1 MSVTML
7 AMESRSVPLSPSS
20 TASKWQSMFLKPTQ
34 AGNVTLYQ
42 RKDATKFL
50 SKFRSRSVST
60 FLSKT
65 AAAFLLGDLLL
76 FLCRN
81 AKLCQGDIASLSRS
95 RGQGW
100 SLQMCQ
106 KRYVLLLVEDLEV
119 GQEEVQVEQED
130 LEELVV
136 LVDLEELVELVDWE
150 AEVELEL
157 YMEVVEVVKLVWED
171 TLTIERMT

>member
-1 MSVTML
+1 MLQCLTVSARQRSRPHTLPRWRHSAPLAMPPSASQHTRLPTESSAPPCKTQSAAQQCRQPTRQFMRTSAPPCILMSVTML

-20 TASKWQSMFLKPTQ
+20 SASKWQSMFLKPTP

-65 AAAFLLGDLLL
+65 AAAFLFGVLLL
-76 FLCRN
+76 FLWRN

-95 RGQGW
+95 RGQG
-100 SLQMCQ
+100 
-106 KRYVLLLVEDLEV
+106 
-119 GQEEVQVEQED
+119 
-130 LEELVV
+130 
-136 LVDLEELVELVDWE
+136 
-150 AEVELEL
+150 
-157 YMEVVEVVKLVWED
+157 
-171 TLTIERMT
+171 

>member
-20 TASKWQSMFLKPTQ
+20 SASKWQSMFLKPTP

-65 AAAFLLGDLLL
+65 AAAFLFGVLLL
-76 FLCRN
+76 FLWRN
-81 AKLCQGDIASLSRS
+81 AKLCQGDIASLSQS

-106 KRYVLLLVEDLEV
+106 ERFVLHLVEDLEV
-119 GQEEVQVEQED
+119 EQEVVQEGGQVELEEPVVLVVVVD
-130 LEELVV
+130 LEG
-136 LVDLEELVELVDWE
+136 LVDLEAVVMVD
-150 AEVELEL
+150 
-157 YMEVVEVVKLVWED
+157 MEVV
-171 TLTIERMT
+171 